1 MPVTVD
7 ENTEY
12 IISSLESAGFSAYAV
27 GGCVRDKLLGREVND
42 FDITTSALPHETKEV
57 FKNHTVIET
66 GIKHGTITVIID
78 RKPYEITTFRVESG
92 YEDCRHP
99 DKVSFVRDVES
110 DLARRDFTVNAIAF
124 SPCKGIVD
132 PFGGIVDLHSGII
145 RAVGDP
151 YLRFSEDA
159 LRILRAL
166 RFSATLGF
174 DIEPATSKAILSLA
188 PNLSKVSSERIYEEL
203 KKLVCGKNAVSVLEK
218 YHSVLETILPING
231 EIEKLFAL
239 PEDCPMRFAC
249 LFGDSVDESLGILKA
264 DNHTKSTA
272 KLLALSSHIPDDIV
286 SLKKYISKHGREN
299 SLLISKYRNA
309 LYSEDNLHQIE
320 SILNSGDCLFL
331 NDLEVN
337 GKDLMDIGIKG
348 KDIGNALSF
357 LLSAVIEGKVSNNRE
372 SLLQLLK
379 NIDNSIN

>member
-7 ENTEY
+7 NNTEY

-57 FKNHTVIET
+57 FKNFTVIET

-124 SPCKGIVD
+124 SPRKGIID
-132 PFGGIVDLHSGII
+132 PFGGIEDLHSGII

-151 YLRFSEDA
+151 YIRFSEDA

-174 DIEPATSKAILSLA
+174 DIEPDTSKAILSLA

-203 KKLVCGKNAVSVLEK
+203 KKLVCGKNAVSVLQN

-231 EIEKLFAL
+231 EIEKVSIL

-249 LFGDSVDESLGILKA
+249 LFGDSVDEALGILKA
-264 DNHTKSTA
+264 DNHTKSIA
-272 KLLALSSHIPDDIV
+272 KLLAFSSPIPDDIV
-286 SLKKYISKHGREN
+286 LLKKYISKHGGDN

-309 LYSEDNLHQIE
+309 LYSEDSFNQIE
-320 SILNSGDCLFL
+320 SVLNSGDCLFL

-337 GKDLMDIGIKG
+337 GKDLMDVGIKG

-372 SLLQLLK
+372 SLLRLLK
-379 NIDNSIN
+379 NIDISIN